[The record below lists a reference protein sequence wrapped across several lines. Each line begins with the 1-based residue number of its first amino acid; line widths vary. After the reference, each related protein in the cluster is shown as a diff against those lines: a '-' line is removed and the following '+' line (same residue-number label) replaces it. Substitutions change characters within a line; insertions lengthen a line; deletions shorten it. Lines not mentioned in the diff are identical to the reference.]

1 MRDAKAFAAGVDEFA
16 LQLLGGR
23 VGNGV
28 HQDVDLRVL
37 FLERREQG
45 RDLLVV
51 RHVAL
56 ETAGIAELVDK
67 VLGLGPHALVHVTD
81 GQGCAGLV
89 KFLGDAP
96 GNRALVRQPEDHG
109 CLARQVNHV

>member
-1 MRDAKAFAAGVDEFA
+1 MRDAEAFAAGVDELA
-16 LQLLGGR
+16 LQILGGR

-45 RDLLVV
+45 CDLLVV

-56 ETAGIAELVDK
+56 ETAGAAEFVDQI
-67 VLGLGPHALVHVTD
+67 LGLGAHALVLVTD
-81 GQGCAGLV
+81 GQGGAGLV

-96 GNRALVRQPEDHG
+96 GNRALIGQPKHHG
-109 CLARQVNHV
+109 CLARQVNHA